1 MNKHLF
7 KHFKRYIIPPII
19 LLSFLS
25 LVSSGTSIFFA
36 VYSKDA
42 IDTAIAGDMKAFR
55 FFAVVLISI
64 IALQLIVSAVNR
76 YLTVLFS
83 NKLYAKVSLDLYDIL
98 LDTRYDALSQY
109 HSEDITNYFKT
120 DLKIVSD
127 RMIGILPTII
137 FNVGRFLGA
146 FIVLFLF
153 DYQFALFLVALG
165 VVLLLAAR
173 LLQNPLKKLNVAL
186 LESVFEREAHIN
198 ETFNHV
204 DLAKTFNAPIKKSKM
219 KEKVTTAYK
228 KSLKKERLYVLSQF
242 GITLFFGFG
251 YLFALIFGAWRI
263 STGLLSEGELVS
275 IMQLVQNIQNP
286 FSRMS
291 TVMGQIID
299 LRSSLDR
306 LTPIIHLRKEEKHI
320 HLDGFDTIKISNL
333 SFAYDDES
341 PVLENINLEIKPG
354 DIIYINA
361 ASGRGKTTLFRVLL
375 GLYQADGIK
384 VYKGYDE
391 FNYYEVNNSLLAYVP
406 QNSFLFQG
414 SILDNLTLGTNYSI
428 DQVIE
433 ACKLACIYDDIIKM
447 ENGLNTMLGEDGKG
461 LSLGQ
466 SQRIA
471 IARAILK
478 DAPIFILDEISASF
492 DKETEDKVFK
502 NIESLNKT
510 LLISSHNLI
519 PINHNK
525 EIILTGTDQNTN
537 HNVKLEKESLNL
549 EKGS

>member
-1 MNKHLF
+1 M
-7 KHFKRYIIPPII
+7 
-19 LLSFLS
+19 
-25 LVSSGTSIFFA
+25 
-36 VYSKDA
+36 
-42 IDTAIAGDMKAFR
+42 
-55 FFAVVLISI
+55 
-64 IALQLIVSAVNR
+64 
-76 YLTVLFS
+76 
-83 NKLYAKVSLDLYDIL
+83 
-98 LDTRYDALSQY
+98 
-109 HSEDITNYFKT
+109 
-120 DLKIVSD
+120 
-127 RMIGILPTII
+127 
-137 FNVGRFLGA
+137 
-146 FIVLFLF
+146 
-153 DYQFALFLVALG
+153 
-165 VVLLLAAR
+165 
-173 LLQNPLKKLNVAL
+173 
-186 LESVFEREAHIN
+186 
-198 ETFNHV
+198 